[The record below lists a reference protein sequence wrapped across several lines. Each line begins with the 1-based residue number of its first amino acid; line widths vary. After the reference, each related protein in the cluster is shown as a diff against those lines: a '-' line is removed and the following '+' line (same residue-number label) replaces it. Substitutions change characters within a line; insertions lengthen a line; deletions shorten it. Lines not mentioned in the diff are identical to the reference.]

1 MKTLNL
7 KSNLEPQTTLSLL
20 KHGAKGNG
28 TTAMA
33 VLSCCAWLGM
43 PGSGLSQPNY
53 TNETEVATYVR
64 QMLYWPNANAAF
76 VYKDKLYTNQAGAI
90 WPQVTNMASYYGET
104 QRNRASEAQIHLER
118 GLTNNPQSAALAE
131 LLLDLYYDRTVAEAI
146 LAREAVEKAE
156 RAHFG
161 PPIANPAPLN
171 GFIIDNEITSYSNA
185 LRLNRTA
192 LASYCMLL
200 TNRLGALDGNPTP
213 LGYRIFQQRV
223 PGRGLSPA
231 TYLSNGVP
239 VSVTI
244 DTNVLFTGYKDL
256 VLLYELLSDQG
267 RTATTLARL
276 MFLRNGSGDVS
287 SAEALV
293 TEAERGLF
301 LEAQALRTAFPALSP
316 NEASL
321 ANSGLATAMAGVSRS
336 LEQLEGLRELRH
348 SRLNPLGFEEDF
360 LVLVQGA
367 FAGETPRSDT
377 YDAFYVH
384 LADSSN
390 ALGQA
395 TAALGAARNS
405 YANYRGFED
414 QVSEQF
420 AGSSITYYD
429 RLRDIVGY
437 FPYEPAYATYPQGA
451 PGSELDLQNLSI
463 AAARLQIQK
472 NQAEISNLEKQAN
485 YELAKAASVSDVYIK
500 YGNKQAAITEWI
512 GLINGVQAAAN
523 ELANEAES
531 AGQLNTAGAVGHG
544 VNAIVQYAAEV
555 GKGLLEAQKEQL
567 AAAQSAEIVGIE
579 AQTAVKILLLQ
590 MNTLAVDSLSAAL
603 QLRKEMNRLQELYRE
618 KDQLEGSLKEK
629 DQALKRRY
637 FADPVH
643 RLVMQAD
650 MANADILF
658 EEAQKWLFF
667 MARALEYKWNEP
679 LENKVS
685 GWKMSH
691 LFKLRNAE
699 ELQAM
704 YAAMKGFDDGR
715 VMSTTSDDRFDWFSV
730 REQFLGYTRT
740 NSLGQTA
747 YYVDPV
753 TGQTNDALGAFR
765 LCLSRTVTNGWI
777 ELDFNTVREIENK
790 SFFRGPTYYPDGSV
804 DPGKK
809 GYYLDKIRWLKIRLP
824 GDYAQEPLSGYLR
837 YGGTSY
843 LRNPEYGTRD
853 PGRPDRLIG
862 EMTAYSTRHWKKVSG
877 RWQFSDGIDAGVSML
892 KVPRTDPR
900 LDGNPDRPDV
910 LPSVNEID
918 VFKERS
924 VATTR
929 WHLSIPVI
937 GAASV
942 PIANL
947 DDIEIYFYHWSFNR

>member
-1 MKTLNL
+1 M
-7 KSNLEPQTTLSLL
+7 
-20 KHGAKGNG
+20 
-28 TTAMA
+28 
-33 VLSCCAWLGM
+33 
-43 PGSGLSQPNY
+43 
-53 TNETEVATYVR
+53 
-64 QMLYWPNANAAF
+64 
-76 VYKDKLYTNQAGAI
+76 
-90 WPQVTNMASYYGET
+90 
-104 QRNRASEAQIHLER
+104 
-118 GLTNNPQSAALAE
+118 
-131 LLLDLYYDRTVAEAI
+131 
-146 LAREAVEKAE
+146 
-156 RAHFG
+156 
-161 PPIANPAPLN
+161 
-171 GFIIDNEITSYSNA
+171 
-185 LRLNRTA
+185 
-192 LASYCMLL
+192 
-200 TNRLGALDGNPTP
+200 
-213 LGYRIFQQRV
+213 
-223 PGRGLSPA
+223 
-231 TYLSNGVP
+231 
-239 VSVTI
+239 
-244 DTNVLFTGYKDL
+244 
-256 VLLYELLSDQG
+256 
-267 RTATTLARL
+267 
-276 MFLRNGSGDVS
+276 
-287 SAEALV
+287 
-293 TEAERGLF
+293 
-301 LEAQALRTAFPALSP
+301 
-316 NEASL
+316 
-321 ANSGLATAMAGVSRS
+321 
-336 LEQLEGLRELRH
+336 
-348 SRLNPLGFEEDF
+348 
-360 LVLVQGA
+360 
-367 FAGETPRSDT
+367 
-377 YDAFYVH
+377 
-384 LADSSN
+384 
-390 ALGQA
+390 
-395 TAALGAARNS
+395 
-405 YANYRGFED
+405 
-414 QVSEQF
+414 
-420 AGSSITYYD
+420 
-429 RLRDIVGY
+429 
-437 FPYEPAYATYPQGA
+437 
-451 PGSELDLQNLSI
+451 
-463 AAARLQIQK
+463 
-472 NQAEISNLEKQAN
+472 
-485 YELAKAASVSDVYIK
+485 
-500 YGNKQAAITEWI
+500 
-512 GLINGVQAAAN
+512 
-523 ELANEAES
+523 
-531 AGQLNTAGAVGHG
+531 
-544 VNAIVQYAAEV
+544 
-555 GKGLLEAQKEQL
+555 
-567 AAAQSAEIVGIE
+567 
-579 AQTAVKILLLQ
+579 KILLLQ

-603 QLRKEMNRLQELYRE
+603 ELRKEMNRLQELYRE

-629 DQALKRRY
+629 DQGLTRRY

-650 MANADILF
+650 MAKADILF

-679 LENKVS
+679 LGNKVS
-685 GWKMSH
+685 GWQMSH

-704 YAAMKGFDDGR
+704 YAAMKDFDDGR
-715 VMSTTSDDRFDWFSV
+715 AMSTTSDDRFDWFSV

-824 GDYAQEPLSGYLR
+824 GDYTQEPLSGYLR